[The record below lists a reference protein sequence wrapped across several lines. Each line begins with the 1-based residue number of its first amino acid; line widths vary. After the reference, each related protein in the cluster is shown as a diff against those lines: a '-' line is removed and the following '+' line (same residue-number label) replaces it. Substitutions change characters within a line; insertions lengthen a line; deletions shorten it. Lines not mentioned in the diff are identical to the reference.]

1 MHVLIVTA
9 HPESQSLTHSI
20 AARVAKGIVLG
31 DSASVVE
38 VANLAQEAFNP
49 CFTEADLQ
57 VLTLPPRNV
66 SLNPASG
73 LSI

>member
-1 MHVLIVTA
+1 MHTLIVTA

-20 AARVAKGIVLG
+20 AAQVAAGIALA
-31 DSASVVE
+31 DSASVIE

-57 VLTLPPRNV
+57 GTSPQSRSPT
-66 SLNPASG
+66 
-73 LSI
+73 